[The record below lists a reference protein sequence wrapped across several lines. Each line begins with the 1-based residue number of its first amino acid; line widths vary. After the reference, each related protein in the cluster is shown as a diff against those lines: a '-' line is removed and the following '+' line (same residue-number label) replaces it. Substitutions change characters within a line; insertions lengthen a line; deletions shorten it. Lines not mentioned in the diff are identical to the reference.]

1 MKKASG
7 PGGDITRFSIHTGAD
22 MAMNSPNS
30 RSRPDLL
37 GVLGG
42 MGPLATA
49 DFLTKLISFTPAKL
63 DREHIPV
70 VVSSEPQIPNRIL
83 SVANNDTDSP
93 LPALLDRRDFLLQA
107 GAKAIAMPCN
117 AAHNWY
123 GDLTAELDVPFL
135 HIVDAVIET
144 LEAADQPIAT
154 VGLLAARTTIDCRL
168 YEDPILERGFKCL
181 VADADLTMS
190 HVVPGIALVKENRVV
205 EAKTIFREAVEQLL
219 NAGAEKVVL
228 GCTELPVGLD
238 MSDPWV
244 AERCIDP
251 TAALAQSCVNWAMKA
266 R

>member
-1 MKKASG
+1 
-7 PGGDITRFSIHTGAD
+7 
-22 MAMNSPNS
+22 MAMNSPDS